1 MFWSQ
6 KQLKIKTMFIYFWLN
21 HCGENLIK
29 KTPIAVENIDHL
41 FRLASAIIEA
51 DRLHLFLLSY
61 GTRIDEDEYLSSLEG
76 RYSINYLHGGTNPKI
91 FYLFWIEKILEPQ
104 KHLLSV
110 KYWLF
115 FMTPD
120 NFPVG
125 CFFKNNF
132 DVIEALQALF
142 KVFFNGF
149 CIWLWTSQKSSKRVS
164 SR

>member
-6 KQLKIKTMFIYFWLN
+6 KQLKIKTMFMYFWLN
-21 HCGENLIK
+21 HCGENLIE

-61 GTRIDEDEYLSSLEG
+61 GTRIDEDEYLSSLER

-115 FMTPD
+115 LWRLTTFRLAAFSKITLMLLKRYKPCSK
-120 NFPVG
+120 
-125 CFFKNNF
+125 CFLMAFAYDF
-132 DVIEALQALF
+132 EQA
-142 KVFFNGF
+142 
-149 CIWLWTSQKSSKRVS
+149 KRVQNE
-164 SR
+164 